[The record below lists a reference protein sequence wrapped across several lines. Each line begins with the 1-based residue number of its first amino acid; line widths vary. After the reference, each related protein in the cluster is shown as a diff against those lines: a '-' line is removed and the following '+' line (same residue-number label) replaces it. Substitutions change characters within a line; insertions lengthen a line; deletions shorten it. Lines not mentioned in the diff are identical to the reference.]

1 MGITGIG
8 GFQQPYIT
16 PLSSGPSA
24 AQRTDEAGP
33 NDRMETVEENRRQ
46 QTQQAQQNQA
56 LQAQAGGGSTTPTR
70 GQNLNITV

>member
-8 GFQQPYIT
+8 GLQQPYVT

-33 NDRMETVEENRRQ
+33 NERAETVEESRRQ
-46 QTQQAQQNQA
+46 KTQQAQQNQA
-56 LQAQAGGGSTTPTR
+56 LQAQTGGGSTTPTR